1 MSLFTRSFV
10 VALVAAA
17 VIFVGLV
24 VFSRVVVPALDG
36 SNEGD
41 GITYAPSPVS
51 PTATPIIASIPA
63 PLLSQ
68 GVPSQPLPESA
79 VSFHDMENARALEQR
94 NARAADIIVSL
105 DWIADGISD
114 EEHDAV
120 EALIYLAAT
129 SENVFQSLANKTW
142 LNSHDSRNE
151 RTLIVDLEYIAY
163 KDEKA
168 AEQLLEMDFLD
179 TLQPPDVLAVKSLA
193 RMADLNIHFFQR
205 TLRHPAIIDGIT
217 DEEARI
223 VTLLDGEYEA
233 GISLTNILLNPT
245 LTTVEERSID
255 LPLAGEVTLAVIRTN
270 PGADRSMDLFEKA
283 VRNAEGLMGQPF
295 PATYLPLLFA
305 LAVPDAFTGSHNG
318 THIVILPEYDVDD
331 GSYEALQAE
340 SVIAH
345 EVAHYYWRWSQP
357 WLDEGAAE
365 FTTAYLKHLS
375 SGYPPEPVNYPC
387 GHTQTIR
394 RLEAR
399 SFHAS
404 DMAGVCDYAVGER
417 FFLDLYQR
425 LGAEAFWSGFRI
437 LYRDIDRIVAPNV
450 KPPGIDHVRRAFAE
464 VGEAGAPATQQ
475 AVEEVI
481 DRWYEGRTL
490 VETGVPDGRPVVADL
505 PEVAGW
511 VNRAYVSLEEAG
523 GPVKTFASRDVGDWV
538 WLTLE
543 YSHDYFGPPTELAF
557 EVVEYFEDGFPY
569 SRYAF
574 TIEVDRN
581 HSGGTQWLSI
591 GPGPGQAWA
600 VGRHWVVVNHQG
612 RKVAQVEFE
621 VKH

>member
-1 MSLFTRSFV
+1 M
-10 VALVAAA
+10 
-17 VIFVGLV
+17 
-24 VFSRVVVPALDG
+24 
-36 SNEGD
+36 
-41 GITYAPSPVS
+41 
-51 PTATPIIASIPA
+51 PA

-68 GVPSQPLPESA
+68 RVPSRPLPERA
-79 VSFHDMENARALEQR
+79 VSFHDMENARPLAQR
-94 NARAADIIVSL
+94 NAKAAHVIKSL

-114 EEHDAV
+114 EERDAV

-129 SENVFQSLANKTW
+129 SENVFQSLVNKTW
-142 LNSHDSRNE
+142 LNSPDFRKE

-163 KDEKA
+163 KDKKA
-168 AEQLLEMDFLD
+168 AERLVEMDFLD
-179 TLQPPDVLAVKSLA
+179 TLEPPDVLAVRSLS
-193 RMADLNIHFFQR
+193 RMAELNIHFFQR
-205 TLRHPAIIDGIT
+205 TLRHPAIDDGIT

-233 GISLTNILLNPT
+233 GTSLTNILLNPT
-245 LTTVEERSID
+245 LTTVEERSIN

-270 PGADRSMDLFEKA
+270 SGADRSMDLFEQA

-295 PATYLPLLFA
+295 PATYIPLLFA

-318 THIVILPEYDVDD
+318 THIVVLPEYDVDD
-331 GSYEALQAE
+331 GSYGAAQAE

-345 EVAHYYWRWSQP
+345 EVAHYYWRWGQP

-365 FTTAYLKHLS
+365 FTSAYVKHLS

-387 GHTQTIR
+387 GHSQTIR

-399 SFHAS
+399 SVHAY

-425 LGAEAFWSGFRI
+425 LGAEAFWSGVRI
-437 LYRDIDRIVAPNV
+437 LYRDMDQIAGQNV
-450 KPPGIDHVRRAFAE
+450 RPPGIDHVRRAFSE
-464 VGEAGAPATQQ
+464 VGETGALATQQ
-475 AVEEVI
+475 VVEEVI
-481 DRWYEGRTL
+481 DRWYEGRKL
-490 VETGVPDGRPVVADL
+490 VETSVPDSRPVVAEL

-511 VNRAYVSLEEAG
+511 VNRAYVSLDDG
-523 GPVKTFASRDVGDWV
+523 GSPVSAFTAHDVGDWA

-543 YSHDYFGPPTELAF
+543 YSHDYFGSPTELAF
-557 EVVEYFEDGFPY
+557 EVVEYYEDGFPY
-569 SRYAF
+569 RRDAF
-574 TIEVDRN
+574 TIEVNRN
-581 HSGGTQWLSI
+581 YSGGTQWLSI

-621 VKH
+621 VTP